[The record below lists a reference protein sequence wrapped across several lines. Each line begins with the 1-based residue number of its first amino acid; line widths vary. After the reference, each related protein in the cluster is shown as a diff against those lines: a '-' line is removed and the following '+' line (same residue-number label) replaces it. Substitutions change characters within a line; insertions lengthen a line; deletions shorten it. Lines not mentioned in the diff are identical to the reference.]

1 MRSTP
6 QSSIRRRIPLE
17 LISSMKEEDSKRT
30 IIRIHQETLD
40 IDSSGSLTALSAEL
54 NSSRLD
60 DNEEAS
66 RISSEG
72 HV

>member
-6 QSSIRRRIPLE
+6 QSSIRRCIPLE
-17 LISSMKEEDSKRT
+17 LISSMKEDSKRT

-40 IDSSGSLTALSAEL
+40 IDSLGSLTALSAEL

-60 DNEEAS
+60 DNEETS
-66 RISSEG
+66 RISPEG